1 MVLIQSIKQILKPEK
16 IPTIFYGMI
25 GETPTVFMGNL
36 SMHLL
41 HPWLF
46 ASGGRMAQSLRDFDA
61 GRYDLQSGGHSF
73 FFGSVVGYP
82 LKSIEI

>member
-1 MVLIQSIKQILKPEK
+1 
-16 IPTIFYGMI
+16 
-25 GETPTVFMGNL
+25 
-36 SMHLL
+36 
-41 HPWLF
+41 
-46 ASGGRMAQSLRDFDA
+46 MAQSLRDFDA